1 VNGLVN
7 KTRLLATFLL
17 FVTGTGPALAEGDD
31 VQALLQRMF
40 QAGSMHSYKGTFVYT
55 RNNAMHAMSIYH
67 AAGPDGIRERLVS
80 MDGSGREV
88 IRDNDLVT
96 CYLPDRRSVV
106 VEKARP
112 SGGQFPPRFPTN
124 IDDLLPYYEFSVVP
138 KCRER
143 VANRT
148 TAKIMVTPRDEFR
161 YGYRLWIDK
170 ETGLLLKTKLLG
182 AGDTAVEQFMYTSI
196 EYLPSLPEELL
207 KPAIDGSDFTWMR
220 PGEAGSAMHMGPQNE
235 WRFTE
240 LPPGFQLQMHMAH
253 HPVENTNATEHLLLS
268 DGLASISVFIARYDG
283 EGDSLMGGSRMG
295 AVNAYGRVV
304 DGYHVTAVGE
314 VPQAAVRMVA
324 ESIVRKPA
332 H

>member
-1 VNGLVN
+1 MISSRFVAVFL
-7 KTRLLATFLL
+7 LLAT
-17 FVTGTGPALAEGDD
+17 GTLPVMAEKDD
-31 VQALLQRMF
+31 AQALLERMF
-40 QAGSMHSYKGTFVYT
+40 RASSMHSYQGTFVYT

-67 AAGPDGIRERLVS
+67 SAGPSGIRERIVS

-112 SGGQFPPRFPTN
+112 SSDQFPPQFPTR
-124 IDDLLPYYEFSVVP
+124 IDELLPFYDFSVVP
-138 KCRER
+138 ECRER

-148 TAKIMVTPRDEFR
+148 TSKIMVTPRDEFR

-182 AGDTAVEQFMYTSI
+182 AGDVAVEQFMYTSI
-196 EYLPSLPEELL
+196 QYMPKLPDDLL
-207 KPAIDGSDFTWMR
+207 KPTIDGAGFNWVRSDEN
-220 PGEAGSAMHMGPQNE
+220 GAELHMGPQKE
-235 WRFTE
+235 WGFTE
-240 LPPGFQLQMHMAH
+240 LPPGFRMEMHTAH
-253 HPVENTNATEHLLLS
+253 HPVDERMSTEHLLLS
-268 DGLASISVFIARYDG
+268 DGLASISVFISRHDG
-283 EGDSLMGGSRMG
+283 KGEELMGGSRMG

-324 ESIVRKPA
+324 ESIVRKPQQ
-332 H
+332 